1 MTEASPLTFTSVP
14 YVLRVVLARPVF
26 WGAWLLGAVV
36 AWIVPAPDLQPWL
49 AKVTIGWNAGAA
61 VFVLAA
67 AWQIFGKPRTS
78 ARVLAVLQQDG
89 RQLVLGLAVA
99 AAVLCLGVVVAEL
112 ALARELPAPQRLAHT
127 VLAGLTLLSAWV
139 VTQVLFALH
148 YAQAYFYA
156 QVQGTAVVLTWGEER
171 VTDYRRFLAL
181 AIALGT
187 LGRSR
192 RASLTSPAL
201 RRVAGVQ
208 RVLALLFNLTLL
220 VLLGNLATGLLSLR

>member
-1 MTEASPLTFTSVP
+1 MTEASPLTFSSVP
-14 YVLRVVLARPVF
+14 YVLRVILVRPVF

-49 AKVTIGWNAGAA
+49 AKAILGWNAGAA

-112 ALARELPAPQRLAHT
+112 ALARELPAPQRLGHT

-156 QVQGTAVVLTWGEER
+156 QVYGTAAVLTWGEER

-187 LGRSR
+187 LGRSG
-192 RASLTSPAL
+192 RARLTSPAL

-220 VLLGNLATGLLSLR
+220 VLLVNLAAGLL